1 MKRRTFVKNLTAASL
16 LLGNAPSVL
25 SAQMTDRLAPAVA
38 NPNFMPD
45 IEIRL
50 RAVIGEATLREG
62 AATQLWRFTG
72 EIMQGDASALSFID
86 GSGHIPIIRVRRGQK
101 IRIHFENQLPEQSIV
116 HWHSLNIAQRMDGHP
131 MYAIDPG
138 ERYVY
143 EIAID
148 SRAGTYW
155 FHPHPHERTSF
166 QVYQGLAGMLIVH
179 DAEEDAA
186 NLPRGE
192 HEIPL
197 LIQDRTFDNDNQLVY
212 IGNMRHNWMMG
223 FSGDYVLVNGRVGY
237 SKSVPR
243 TAHRLRIINT
253 SNASLYHLRWSDG
266 SAFKVIG
273 TDGGLLENAVE
284 QPALTLGVGERV
296 DAWVDFSTQPA
307 GSSLHLLA
315 ESYTPSLQNFTD
327 EQGGNPMLGGARP
340 IASFQCDSG
349 PALPVA
355 APTRLSTY
363 PALSEGDATNSD
375 SPRPV
380 SISMMRGSFY
390 LNNRVFG
397 AMQDVPEEN
406 IVKLGSTEV
415 WEFANDASMGM
426 GMGMGMGGMMQM
438 AHPMHVHNVQFKV
451 LSRTRKGE
459 QSELHRHLSTGFT
472 DYGLKD
478 VVLVLPGERV
488 KVLMKFENHT
498 GIYLYHCH
506 ILEHEDLGM
515 MHNYRVEA

>member
-16 LLGNAPSVL
+16 LLSGAPSAL
-25 SAQMTDRLAPAVA
+25 SAQMTQRLEPATA
-38 NPNFMPD
+38 NPAFMPD
-45 IEIRL
+45 IEIIL

-62 AATQLWRFTG
+62 GATQLWRFTG
-72 EIMQGDASALSFID
+72 EIMKGNASALNFLD
-86 GSGHIPIIRVRRGQK
+86 GSGHLPIIRVRRGQK

-116 HWHSLNIAQRMDGHP
+116 HWHGLNIEQRMDGHP
-131 MYAIDPG
+131 MYAIAPG

-148 SRAGTYW
+148 NRAGTYW

-166 QVYQGLAGMLIVH
+166 QVYQGLGGMLIVH
-179 DAEEDAA
+179 DEQEDSL
-186 NLPRGE
+186 NLPQGE

-197 LIQDRTFDNDNQLVY
+197 MIQDRTFDSANQLVY

-223 FSGDYVLVNGRVGY
+223 FSGDFVLVNGRVGY
-237 SKSVPR
+237 TKTVPR
-243 TAHRLRIINT
+243 TAHRVRIINT

-266 SAFKVIG
+266 SDFRVIG
-273 TDGGLLENAVE
+273 SDGGLLENAVE

-296 DAWVDFSTQPA
+296 DVWVDFSSQAA
-307 GSSLHLLA
+307 GSVVQLLA
-315 ESYTPSLQNFTD
+315 ESYTPSLQNFTA
-327 EQGGNPMLGGARP
+327 EQGGAPMQGSARP
-340 IASFQCDSG
+340 IASFQCEGS
-349 PALPVA
+349 AAVPVA
-355 APTRLSTY
+355 PPMQLSSY
-363 PALSEGDATNSD
+363 PALNESEATNSA
-375 SPRPV
+375 SPRAV
-380 SISMMRGSFY
+380 RISMMRGSFY
-390 LNNRVFG
+390 LNNRTFG
-397 AMQDVPEEN
+397 GMQDVPEEN
-406 IVKLGSTEV
+406 VVKLDSTEV
-415 WEFANDASMGM
+415 WEFANDASM

-451 LSRTRKGE
+451 LSRTRQGG
-459 QSELHRHLSTGFT
+459 QSTLHQHLSAGFT

-488 KVLMKFENHT
+488 RVLMKFENHT

-515 MHNYRVEA
+515 MHNYRIEA

>member
-16 LLGNAPSVL
+16 LLGNATSAL
-25 SAQMTDRLAPAVA
+25 SAQMTQRIEPAVA
-38 NPNFMPD
+38 TPGFMPD
-45 IEIRL
+45 IEIVL
-50 RAVIGEATLREG
+50 RAVLGQANLREG

-72 EIMQGDASALSFID
+72 EIMKGGSSALSFLD
-86 GSGHIPIIRVRRGQK
+86 GSGHIPIIRVRHGQR

-116 HWHSLNIAQRMDGHP
+116 HWHGLNIEQRMDGHP
-131 MYAIDPG
+131 MYAIEPG

-148 SRAGTYW
+148 NRAGTYW

-166 QVYQGLAGMLIVH
+166 QVYQGLSGMLIVH
-179 DAEEDAA
+179 DDQEDAL
-186 NLPRGE
+186 NLPQGE

-197 LIQDRTFDNDNQLVY
+197 MIQDRTFDNDNQLVY

-237 SKSVPR
+237 TKTVPR

-266 SAFKVIG
+266 ANFRVIG

-284 QPALTLGVGERV
+284 QSALTLGVGERV
-296 DAWVDFSTQPA
+296 DVWVDFSDKAA
-307 GSSLHLLA
+307 GNVVQLLA
-315 ESYTPSLQNFTD
+315 ESYTPSLQDFTAD
-327 EQGGNPMLGGARP
+327 QGGATMQDNARP
-340 IASFQCDSG
+340 IASFQCDNG
-349 PALPVA
+349 A
-355 APTRLSTY
+355 AVTVVPPTQLSIY
-363 PALSEGDATNSD
+363 PALSEDEASNSNA
-375 SPRPV
+375 PRAV
-380 SISMMRGSFY
+380 RISMMRGSFY
-390 LNNRVFG
+390 LNNRTFG
-397 AMQDVPEEN
+397 GMQDVPEEN
-406 IVKLGSTEV
+406 VVKLDSTEV
-415 WEFANDASMGM
+415 WEFANDASM

-451 LSRTRKGE
+451 LSRTR
-459 QSELHRHLSTGFT
+459 QTAQPVMHQHLSAGFT
-472 DYGLKD
+472 DFGLKD

-488 KVLMKFENHT
+488 RVLMKFENHT

-515 MHNYRVEA
+515 MQNFRVEA